1 MKNWKE
7 TRMKRL
13 YTLKMLYKW
22 CSMKKAIHCFFRT
35 APKIN
40 GLYTWNLSRKWQI
53 KINKQDSRISTL
65 KVLYTGCSTKK
76 INIPI
81 SLVEHLEFLEWI
93 NFIHGILVGSDWWKS
108 ANRIQHSFHCL
119 VTTYRVIHKRSN
131 SATFIVESFQNE
143 WVLSIEYG

>member
-1 MKNWKE
+1 MNNWKE

-13 YTLKMLYKW
+13 YTLKMLYRG
-22 CSMKKAIHCFFRT
+22 CSTKKAIHCFVCT

-40 GLYTWNLSRKWQI
+40 GLFTWNLSRKWQI

-65 KVLYTGCSTKK
+65 KVLYTGCSTQK
-76 INIPI
+76 NYIPI
-81 SLVEHLEFLEWI
+81 SLVEHLEFPEWI
-93 NFIHGILVGSDWWKS
+93 SFTHAILLGSDWWKS

-143 WVLSIEYG
+143 

>member
-1 MKNWKE
+1 MLHHRTAPLWNCNVAILPQKEQYGSFFPGAPRVSRKKWIPSMECGSVMKNWKE

-65 KVLYTGCSTKK
+65 KVLYTGSSTQK
-76 INIPI
+76 II
-81 SLVEHLEFLEWI
+81 SLFL
-93 NFIHGILVGSDWWKS
+93 WWS
-108 ANRIQHSFHCL
+108 
-119 VTTYRVIHKRSN
+119 T
-131 SATFIVESFQNE
+131 
-143 WVLSIEYG
+143 